1 MKKVVFLYLTL
12 ISIVFGY
19 DYDELILKAQA
30 SIFPK
35 IILLDKKIE
44 NKLIDNKIVYTIV
57 YDKEDYLTALSIKE
71 FINNNFDG
79 RLDIYDYKID
89 LVDFEEFSQQ
99 TDSSAVY
106 VLNLK
111 NIDKIAAIATNKGI
125 ISFSYDI
132 NNLKKGL
139 MFSLVI
145 EKSTVLYLEK
155 ETLYTDKIQ
164 FVDALLQMV
173 RFVDKD
179 YAYHE
184 NMKFYNG
191 MKLNKYYA
199 DFMNNMDIGS
209 NLKLYNGRK
218 NKVSFK

>member
-1 MKKVVFLYLTL
+1 MKKILFLYLTL
-12 ISIVFGY
+12 LSFAFGY
-19 DYDELILKAQA
+19 NYDELVLKAQA

-44 NKLIDNKIVYTIV
+44 DKLIDGKIIYTIV
-57 YDKEDYLTALSIKE
+57 YDKIDYDTALSIEK
-71 FINNNFDG
+71 FINKNFKG
-79 RLDIYDYKID
+79 QLDKYDYKIN
-89 LVDFEEFSQQ
+89 LVDFESFAHDTEA
-99 TDSSAVY
+99 SAIY

-111 NIDKIAAIATNKGI
+111 EHITKIANIARNKGI

-155 ETLYTDKIQ
+155 ENLYSKKVD

-173 RFVDKD
+173 RFIEKNYAIQEDILYYDKLD
-179 YAYHE
+179 S
-184 NMKFYNG
+184 KI
-191 MKLNKYYA
+191 LYA
-199 DFMNNMDIGS
+199 DLVHNVF
-209 NLKLYNGRK
+209 NG
-218 NKVSFK
+218 NK

>member
-1 MKKVVFLYLTL
+1 MKKILFLYLTL
-12 ISIVFGY
+12 LNIAFGY
-19 DYDELILKAQA
+19 NYDDLVLKAQA

-44 NKLIDNKIVYTIV
+44 DKLIDGKIVYTIV
-57 YDKEDYLTALSIKE
+57 YDKTDYDTALSIEK
-71 FINNNFDG
+71 FINKNFKG
-79 RLDIYDYKID
+79 QLDRYEYKIN
-89 LVDFEEFSQQ
+89 LVDLESFAHDTEA
-99 TDSSAVY
+99 SAIY

-111 NIDKIAAIATNKGI
+111 EHVEKIATIARIKGI

-155 ETLYTDKIQ
+155 ENLYSKKVD

-173 RFVDKD
+173 RFIEKD
-179 YAYHE
+179 YVAQEDKQY
-184 NMKFYNG
+184 
-191 MKLNKYYA
+191 LNKLDSKILYA
-199 DFMNNMDIGS
+199 DLVHNVF
-209 NLKLYNGRK
+209 NGYK
-218 NKVSFK
+218 